1 VEQILL
7 YIVTISGFSG
17 FMLGLYSLLL
27 PALQRRGL
35 RLPFAAGPSDEE
47 DDILEDE
54 YDEPDPGVD
63 DSTATSFKTRRA
75 SLLDRL
81 PKRRVQEDETDLE
94 DADID
99 DELLGALDL
108 TKERTEIAAE
118 DAEEYDSDDDDDLRE
133 LTAAAGVDPLL
144 AALEDETGDEDDE
157 AGDEDDEAGDE
168 DDEAG
173 DEDDEAGDDEAG
185 ENEDEDDED
194 EEAEQPEQPAIHIV
208 SGGGGEDMLALFN
221 EGSNVE
227 KIVEAWRAGLPDP
240 TIEELLAEARAISEM
255 IHGKRPTA

>member
-1 VEQILL
+1 MEQILL

-54 YDEPDPGVD
+54 YDEPDAGVD

-99 DELLGALDL
+99 DELLGDLDL

-157 AGDEDDEAGDE
+157 AGDE
-168 DDEAG
+168 
-173 DEDDEAGDDEAG
+173 EAG
-185 ENEDEDDED
+185 ENEDEDDEEYED
-194 EEAEQPEQPAIHIV
+194 EEEEQPEQPAIHVV

>member
-1 VEQILL
+1 MEQILL
-7 YIVTISGFSG
+7 YIVTISG

-27 PALQRRGL
+27 PALHRRGL
-35 RLPFAAGPSDEE
+35 RLPFAAGRSDEE

-54 YDEPDPGVD
+54 YDEPDADVD

-81 PKRRVQEDETDLE
+81 PKRRPQEDEADLE
-94 DADID
+94 DADVD
-99 DELLGALDL
+99 DELLGDLDL

-118 DAEEYDSDDDDDLRE
+118 DGEEYDSDDDDDLQE

-157 AGDEDDEAGDE
+157 ADDE
-168 DDEAG
+168 
-173 DEDDEAGDDEAG
+173 EAG
-185 ENEDEDDED
+185 ENEDEDDEEYED
-194 EEAEQPEQPAIHIV
+194 EEEEQPEQPAIHVV